1 MITTQPATFREVF
14 AEPRFRALFIARTVW
29 MAASTVQIATLSVM
43 VYRDTGSSLL
53 GALAFGA
60 GFLPQA
66 LGGIFL
72 GAVADRVRPHRL
84 ILGGYLLEAAIA
96 ATLALVHPPVGWA
109 LALVAAVGVAAPLC
123 NGATGRL
130 IADTLTGDAYV
141 LGRAAISMS
150 SSGAQLVGLA
160 AGGLVVGALG
170 PQRAFLAACAG
181 HLLAALVFRLRLARA
196 ASPAPPSGRPIRD
209 GWAGAG
215 RLIGDRAVRRLLL
228 AQWLPPAFSTG
239 SEALLVPYASTRGWP
254 PGAAGVL
261 LAAMPLGMLIG
272 DAVMSR
278 LVRPEVRERTVPLLI
293 ALLGAPLPVLVA
305 RPPLPVALVLL
316 AAAGFGLAYLV
327 GLQRPFLDAVPPDA
341 RGQAFTL
348 LSTGMMTLQGIG
360 PLVMGLG
367 AEALGPAPAIAL
379 AGAAIVLI
387 ALMLRATASRHHP
400 AAATVQSPH

>member
-14 AEPRFRALFIARTVW
+14 AEPRFRAVFLARTVW

-84 ILGGYLLEAAIA
+84 ILGGYLLEAVIA

-141 LGRAAISMS
+141 LGRAAVSMS

-181 HLLAALVFRLRLARA
+181 HLLAALVFRLRPARA
-196 ASPAPPSGRPIRD
+196 ASPAPPSRPIRD
-209 GWAGAG
+209 GWAGAS
-215 RLIGDRAVRRLLL
+215 RLIADRAVRRLLL

-278 LVRPEVRERTVPLLI
+278 LVRPAVRERTVPLLI

-316 AAAGFGLAYLV
+316 AISGSGLAYLV

-387 ALMLRATASRHHP
+387 GLMLRAR
-400 AAATVQSPH
+400 